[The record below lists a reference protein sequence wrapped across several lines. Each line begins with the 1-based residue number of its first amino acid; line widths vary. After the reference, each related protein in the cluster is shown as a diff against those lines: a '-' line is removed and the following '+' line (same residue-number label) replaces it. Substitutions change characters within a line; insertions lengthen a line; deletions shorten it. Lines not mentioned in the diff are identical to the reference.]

1 MDLREAHV
9 NTSTRHPWEVAR
21 ARFFGRQLRDSGALA
36 QLRSGLDIGAG
47 DAWFAAQLAPQLPA
61 TARLHCVDAAYT
73 QASMAALQTR
83 LPPQIALYPAPPAGR
98 HDLVLLLDVL
108 EHVQDDR
115 TFLREI
121 AQQRMEAGGRILISV
136 PAWQGLFTSHD
147 TFLHH
152 FRRYSPQQARAV
164 IEGAGLRIE
173 ASGGL
178 FHSLLLP
185 RLAAR
190 VVEQVAGPRPQSQD
204 PGIAWNAG
212 PLATAVVGAALSL
225 DNVASTF
232 LAQRGVDVPGLTW
245 WALCRT

>member
-9 NTSTRHPWEVAR
+9 NTSIRHPWEVAR
-21 ARFFGRQLRDSGALA
+21 ARFFGQQLRDRGVLG

-47 DAWFAAQLAPQLPA
+47 DAWFAGQLVSQLPEK
-61 TARLHCVDAAYT
+61 ARLHCVDAAYT
-73 QASMAALQTR
+73 QTSMAALQAK
-83 LPPQIALYPAPPAGR
+83 LPPQIALYPTPPPGR

-121 AQQRMEAGGRILISV
+121 VQQRMEAGGRILISV
-136 PAWQGLFTSHD
+136 PAWQGLFISHD

-152 FRRYSPQQARAV
+152 FRRYSPQQARAL

-185 RLAAR
+185 RLAMR
-190 VVEQVAGPRPQSQD
+190 VVEQVSGAQLHSRE

-212 PLATAVVGAALSL
+212 PLATSAVAAALSI
-225 DNVASTF
+225 DNAASSW
-232 LAQRGVDVPGLTW
+232 LAQRGVDAPGLTW